1 MEPEHP
7 VRVIGGTGFVGSTRI
22 MCGWALV
29 ALALGLAGCASSRE
43 AGGPGRSGPPA
54 EAGPGAATKERDR
67 HFPGRTFANPGVPPE
82 SLTDPCAPYRGASG
96 EWLDRFQR
104 WTSRVICATVL
115 GFDGFFG
122 DERAEQE
129 KSLPSGLVGLRLNWS
144 EHDALWPR
152 LRFRLRFDF
161 PNLDRR
167 FKGFI
172 RREAED
178 TYLKDSAEQNLA
190 GVRPADRE
198 LNWVVGLG
206 FSPLKESPSRLT
218 FSGGATVS
226 TSPGLYAKGRYRLYL
241 PLGSGGLGRFRQ
253 TVFWRSRE
261 GFGTTTNL
269 DLEQRFSRKF
279 LLRWGSSGTLSEA
292 TEGVAWYTGITV
304 FQQFDVARAAYVRA
318 WIKGAT
324 GAPVGTR
331 EYGYYLVCRQ
341 RMFRDWFFG
350 EVGTGI
356 SWIRDHP
363 WERRKASVGVMIG
376 VEMQFG
382 QGSPY

>member
-1 MEPEHP
+1 MGRTE
-7 VRVIGGTGFVGSTRI
+7 VMLCWVLA
-22 MCGWALV
+22 ALT
-29 ALALGLAGCASSRE
+29 LGLAGCASSS
-43 AGGPGRSGPPA
+43 GPGERQAPGSS
-54 EAGPGAATKERDR
+54 PGATRETASAEGGHHATA
-67 HFPGRTFANPGVPPE
+67 GTFANPGVPPE
-82 SLTDPCAPYRGASG
+82 SLTDPCSRYRAASG

-144 EHDALWPR
+144 ERDALYPR

-172 RREAED
+172 GRETED
-178 TYLKDSAEQNLA
+178 TYLKDSAEQGLA
-190 GVRPADRE
+190 GTRPADRE
-198 LNWVVGLG
+198 YNWVVGLG
-206 FSPLKESPSRLT
+206 FSPLKESNSRLT
-218 FSGGATVS
+218 FGGGVTVS
-226 TSPGLYAKGRYRLYL
+226 TSPGLYAKGRYRLYVR
-241 PLGSGGLGRFRQ
+241 LGPGRLGRFRQ
-253 TVFWRSRE
+253 TIFWRSRD

-269 DLEQRFSRKF
+269 DLEQRFSRRF
-279 LLRWGSSGTLSEA
+279 LLRWGSSGTLSES

-324 GAPVGTR
+324 GAPVETG
-331 EYGYYLVCRQ
+331 EYGYYLVYRQ

-376 VEMQFG
+376 AEMQFG